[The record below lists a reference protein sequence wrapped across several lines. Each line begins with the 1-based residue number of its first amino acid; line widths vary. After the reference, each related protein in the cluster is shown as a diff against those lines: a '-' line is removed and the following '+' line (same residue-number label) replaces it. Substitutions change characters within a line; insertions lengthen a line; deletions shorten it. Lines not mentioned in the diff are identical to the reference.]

1 MQEVPGNV
9 LSCIPAFLIFLAS
22 KFCASPQPEPQAQ
35 TPTLLMRPKRRFCR
49 KGMARRRLRRAREL
63 LAKIVLFEVEFG
75 VGFEV
80 GMDGA

>member
-9 LSCIPAFLIFLAS
+9 LSCIPAFLFFLAS

-35 TPTLLMRPKRRFCR
+35 TPTFLMRTKRNFCC
-49 KGMARRRLRRAREL
+49 KSPARRRLRRAREL
-63 LAKIVLFEVEFG
+63 LAQIVLYGVEFG